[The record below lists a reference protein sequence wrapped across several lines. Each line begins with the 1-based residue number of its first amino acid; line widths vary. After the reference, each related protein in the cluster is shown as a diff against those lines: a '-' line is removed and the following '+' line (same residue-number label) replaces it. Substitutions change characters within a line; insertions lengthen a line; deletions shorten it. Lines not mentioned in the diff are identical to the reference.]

1 MEFKNFTKRITTSFV
16 LILIFTILIL
26 FYDAY
31 LKFFIYFIYLAIIF
45 ELFIYFRINIYIFFI
60 SLIYVF
66 ISLICLDSYLRNYYI
81 KEEFIYTISL
91 VVIFDVVSYAFGT
104 KFGKLKI
111 LPSISPN
118 KTYIGFFSGFIITF
132 IVGSLYNYYYLF
144 FKIDL
149 MIYFIFFTLSFAFF
163 GDIIESIFKRKCNL
177 KNSSEFLPGHGGF
190 FDRFD
195 SLITVVIWLF
205 LFNLLI

>member
-1 MEFKNFTKRITTSFV
+1 MAFKDLNNRIITSF
-16 LILIFTILIL
+16 IFFFIFFFIII
-26 FYDAY
+26 FYDVY

-45 ELFIYFRINIYIFFI
+45 ELFLYFRINIYIFFI

-66 ISLICLDSYLRNYYI
+66 ISLIFLDSYLRNYYI

-91 VVIFDVVSYAFGT
+91 VVIFDVVSYTFGT

-111 LPSISPN
+111 LSSISPN

-144 FKIDL
+144 VQNIKNDT
-149 MIYFIFFTLSFAFF
+149 FF
-163 GDIIESIFKRKCNL
+163 
-177 KNSSEFLPGHGGF
+177 
-190 FDRFD
+190 
-195 SLITVVIWLF
+195 
-205 LFNLLI
+205 